1 VNEQETDGSEV
12 SMTGTDGARVLSF
25 PRAAPGVEKEPE
37 TAPTSSARTS
47 SEVGQSSSA
56 RTSPENG
63 PTSSARTVTRT
74 FPANK
79 VSVGFLG
86 ISQGR
91 VWRPKVYV
99 RNPNYPRVTAV
110 GCFFVEHSGGY
121 QLIHTKSN
129 KYLGHYT
136 VAAISELEM
145 KYAKKKRSSRS
156 RKGK

>member
-1 VNEQETDGSEV
+1 MNGAEV
-12 SMTGTDGARVLSF
+12 SMTGTDGARVLPFQRSVSG
-25 PRAAPGVEKEPE
+25 AGSEPE
-37 TAPTSSARTS
+37 INHC
-47 SEVGQSSSA
+47 SSA
-56 RTSPENG
+56 RTSPEIV
-63 PTSSARTVTRT
+63 PSSSTRT
-74 FPANK
+74 IFANK
-79 VSVGFLG
+79 ASVGFLG

-136 VAAISELEM
+136 MAAVSELEG

-156 RKGK
+156 RKRK